1 MADVRARKDGKSK
14 KAAKA
19 ESELQELMAKA
30 IRRGDK
36 LSRTLTQIVTQTK
49 LDPSHP
55 VHALL
60 KALDK
65 NMSKLRLHGE
75 AQEQRD
81 GAAKVT
87 KRKATPESTSVCPS
101 EIQWSYRGLAGCTCT
116 AEQETRTS
124 QPCRRRSGPDIRTE
138 MTYPSQGAP
147 ARREQIAELAPGQR
161 LLRGGLS
168 RAAEESTGR
177 GCRN

>member
-1 MADVRARKDGKSK
+1 MADVTAKKDGKSK

-87 KRKATPESTSVCPS
+87 KRKATPESAPS
-101 EIQWSYRGLAGCTCT
+101 
-116 AEQETRTS
+116 
-124 QPCRRRSGPDIRTE
+124 
-138 MTYPSQGAP
+138 AP
-147 ARREQIAELAPGQR
+147 AKSNGATEASRPARARRNKKPAPVSLAEGEAAPTSE
-161 LLRGGLS
+161 LK
-168 RAAEESTGR
+168 
-177 GCRN
+177 